1 MLAYYGY
8 TISPN
13 QIETGE
19 GFLICRN
26 VPIARTGDMQYLE
39 SELGFEGTRVVTV
52 HRSPEEVFSEAALAS
67 FEGKPVT
74 DNHPPQLLDPDTV
87 SMYEKGHAQGIR
99 RGPGEWEGYVIADL
113 HIHDR
118 GLILA
123 IQGGKREISC
133 GYECGYTANGDGTY
147 SQHSIRGNHIAVV
160 DRGRAGKRAAI
171 LDSDKPETE
180 KATGPERKAMK
191 KKGLIFSLFGQ
202 AVRDKSPEEIQKLA
216 MDAADALDGE
226 EGGTG
231 TAPQAEGAERK
242 KETGEPAQQQIKDA
256 AFFDA
261 LNDKMD
267 TILALLDGASGT
279 AGEHEKDPMDAAI
292 EKLEGEKEDGEES
305 VKETGDSGAVADPFG
320 KTQDGAKVIP
330 AGGTAGSGCGI
341 DKALAVSILK
351 KVRPAVAAIGD
362 EKQRKAVA
370 DAIIAGVTDTAGT
383 SDIARIMQATQRNA
397 AHAAD
402 SRTQAGTEEIQKAY
416 DNMNPHRKE
425 TK

>member
-39 SELGFEGTRVVTV
+39 SELGLAGTRVVTV
-52 HRSPEEVFSEAALAS
+52 HRDPAEVFSEAALAS

-99 RGPGEWEGYVIADL
+99 RGTGEWEGYVIADL

-147 SQHSIRGNHIAVV
+147 SQHSIRGNHVAVV

-171 LDSDKPETE
+171 LDSDKPETR
-180 KATGPERKAMK
+180 KAPGPERKAMK

-202 AVRDKSPEEIQKLA
+202 AVKDKSPEEIEQLA
-216 MDAADALDGE
+216 MDAAAALEEDAGSAA
-226 EGGTG
+226 
-231 TAPQAEGAERK
+231 APQVKEPEEK
-242 KETGEPAQQQIKDA
+242 KETGEPAQQQVKDA
-256 AFFDA
+256 AFFDV

-267 TILALLDGASGT
+267 TILALLDGA
-279 AGEHEKDPMDAAI
+279 AGKEGEEKKDPMDAAI
-292 EKLEGEKEDGEES
+292 EELEGGKKDGEEPG
-305 VKETGDSGAVADPFG
+305 KEAGDGSAAADPSG
-320 KTQDGAKVIP
+320 DDRGGAKVVP
-330 AGGTAGSGCGI
+330 AGDAGSNASGI
-341 DKALAVSILK
+341 DRVLAASILR

-416 DNMNPHRKE
+416 DSMNPHRKE